1 MTHHHDH
8 AADAHPSLL
17 PLLQQEELRLETK
30 KDQEVT
36 VTVSKQRHSCAGLPA
51 SQAVSEL
58 VPACLCV
65 LLQLLSG
72 TAEIF
77 GCELSLQQPLD
88 LKGHTLAVFS
98 WEGCKLRV
106 EGTPELM

>member
-1 MTHHHDH
+1 MQ
-8 AADAHPSLL
+8 AAS
-17 PLLQQEELRLETK
+17 
-30 KDQEVT
+30 
-36 VTVSKQRHSCAGLPA
+36 HSCAAGLSARQPV

-58 VPACLCV
+58 VPPCLCV
-65 LLQLLSG
+65 LLLQLLNG

-77 GCELSLQQPLD
+77 GCELSLQQPLEI
-88 LKGHTLAVFS
+88 KGHTLAVFS